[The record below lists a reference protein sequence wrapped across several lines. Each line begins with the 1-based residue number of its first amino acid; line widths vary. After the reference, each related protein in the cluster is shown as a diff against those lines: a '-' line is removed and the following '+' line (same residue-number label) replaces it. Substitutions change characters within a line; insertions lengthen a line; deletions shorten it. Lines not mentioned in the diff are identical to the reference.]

1 MSLKIIMRVLLVLS
15 FGVGSM
21 CMYGAEGSAGG
32 GMAATTL
39 ELMRDQQMMMM
50 TQMMQQNQKAGA
62 GVSAGGNQLS
72 YLRDQNTV
80 LMGLLSYAMHSR
92 ATDLHGFQRELHDL
106 MTPVLPVRADGAVAA
121 AEGVAADESVSQES
135 LEALQCQ
142 ANAVRI
148 RRELKKEEL
157 DARPEQQKNAQS
169 AAQDAI
175 GYSYYVSQYRRENP
189 HGTLDTFKIWIQ
201 EKINENLELMGR
213 PAEVKEASLF
223 THAAMQGLAGPN
235 GRFLFNNMRADTSIL
250 GAVGAGLTFRTMT
263 VVGDEF
269 EKILRQEGGPLVDAV
284 VGKPVR
290 GLSTGLKRIWNW
302 LFHGGARSYTVEQIA
317 HWKSEVLDVVL
328 KGLADYASK
337 AQYDQGN
344 GFGAQARVQRYDDF
358 DGASLVE
365 QAESEESPGDVTWLK
380 FVDGLAKDLDRLTI
394 RIEVPKRFYSPSDD
408 EDEALMASDGR
419 LDLLDMATRIQEV
432 LQFIKE
438 YVLLPTRTLKDLA
451 TGDLKFLLPRLSSE
465 IAARFS
471 LFESMV
477 RQYHGLHIKPQ
488 SSAHDSAVRKEGSPR
503 GGYAGGGYAGYDQQQ
518 GGVY

>member
-1 MSLKIIMRVLLVLS
+1 MSLNVITRVLLVLS
-15 FGVGSM
+15 FGVGST
-21 CMYGAEGSAGG
+21 CMYGAEGGAGG
-32 GMAATTL
+32 SVAATTL

-62 GVSAGGNQLS
+62 GVSTGGNQLS

-80 LMGLLSYAMHSR
+80 LMGLLSYVMHSSSS
-92 ATDLHGFQRELHDL
+92 DFDQFERELRGL
-106 MTPVLPVRADGAVAA
+106 MRPVLPVGADGAVAA
-121 AEGVAADESVSQES
+121 AEGVAHIQEISEDELQA
-135 LEALQCQ
+135 LERQVQ
-142 ANAVRI
+142 AARI
-148 RRELKKEEL
+148 MRELRKDAD
-157 DARPEQQKNAQS
+157 DARVEQQKTAQS
-169 AAQDAI
+169 AAQEAI

-189 HGTLDTFKIWIQ
+189 QGTLDTFKVWIQ
-201 EKINENLELMGR
+201 EKINKNLELMGR

-290 GLSTGLKRIWNW
+290 GLSTGLKKMWNW

-328 KGLADYASK
+328 KGLAEYASK

-358 DGASLVE
+358 GGTG
-365 QAESEESPGDVTWLK
+365 QAEEVEPEES
-380 FVDGLAKDLDRLTI
+380 
-394 RIEVPKRFYSPSDD
+394 
-408 EDEALMASDGR
+408 
-419 LDLLDMATRIQEV
+419 
-432 LQFIKE
+432 
-438 YVLLPTRTLKDLA
+438 
-451 TGDLKFLLPRLSSE
+451 
-465 IAARFS
+465 
-471 LFESMV
+471 
-477 RQYHGLHIKPQ
+477 
-488 SSAHDSAVRKEGSPR
+488 
-503 GGYAGGGYAGYDQQQ
+503 
-518 GGVY
+518 